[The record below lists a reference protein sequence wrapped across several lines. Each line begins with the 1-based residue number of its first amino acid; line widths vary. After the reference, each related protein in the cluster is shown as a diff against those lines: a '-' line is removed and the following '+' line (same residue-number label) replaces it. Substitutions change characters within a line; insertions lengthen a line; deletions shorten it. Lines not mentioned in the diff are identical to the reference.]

1 MTIAAAGS
9 PLLELRD
16 VRRHFA
22 GPHRSVL
29 SREPSV
35 VKAVDGV
42 SFQIEAGESLG
53 LIGES
58 GCGKSTIA
66 RMVLGLETP
75 TEGQVFFKGRDISRL
90 TAAETR
96 QFRRSVS
103 AVFQD
108 PWGALNPWMRV
119 GQIIEEPIVINEK
132 AGDKERERRVASL
145 LEDVG
150 LRPDMARRFPHQLSG
165 GQRQRVSIARALALQ
180 PELLVLDEPVSA
192 LDVSIRAQVMNLFR
206 ELQERH
212 GLSYLLIAHHLATV
226 KFLCRDLAVVYLGRI
241 VEIGR
246 SREILATPGHPYM
259 RALIAASLPS
269 EPGVP
274 MVVNGVEGE
283 PPSPL
288 SPPSGCHYRT
298 RCPYV
303 LDRCAGEIPPFHGVG
318 HLVRCVLH
326 EPPPGKPEQPIMPL
340 PEPAPEFSPGAAR

>member
-1 MTIAAAGS
+1 MTSAEAGP
-9 PLLELRD
+9 PLLELRE

-22 GPHRSVL
+22 VPRRSVL
-29 SREPSV
+29 SRDPNV

-42 SFQIEAGESLG
+42 SFRVEAGESLG

-66 RMVLGLETP
+66 RMVLGLDTP
-75 TEGQVFFKGRDISRL
+75 SAGQILFKGRDISRL
-90 TAAETR
+90 TATQTR
-96 QFRRSVS
+96 EFRRSVS

-119 GQIIEEPIVINEK
+119 GQIVEEPIVINETV
-132 AGDKERERRVASL
+132 GDKERDRRVGSL

-150 LRPDMARRFPHQLSG
+150 LGPELARRFPHQLSG

-180 PELLVLDEPVSA
+180 PELIVLDEPVSA

-206 ELQERH
+206 ELQERR

-241 VEIGR
+241 VETGS
-246 SREILATPGHPYM
+246 SREVIATPGHPYM

-274 MVVNGVEGE
+274 MVVTGVEGE

-303 LDRCAGEIPPFHGVG
+303 LDRCADEIPPFHGVG

-326 EPPPGKPEQPIMPL
+326 EPPPGEPEQPIMPL
-340 PEPAPEFSPGAAR
+340 PELEPEMSPGAAP

>member
-1 MTIAAAGS
+1 MTIAAEGQ

-22 GPHRSVL
+22 VKRRSLVSRGPSA
-29 SREPSV
+29 

-42 SFQIEAGESLG
+42 SFRIEAGQSLG

-58 GCGKSTIA
+58 GCGKTTIA
-66 RMVLGLETP
+66 RMVLGLDAP
-75 TEGQVFFKGRDISRL
+75 SDGQILFKGRDISRL
-90 TAAETR
+90 TGDETR
-96 QFRRSVS
+96 EFRRSVS

-119 GQIIEEPIVINEK
+119 GQIIEEPIVINENV
-132 AGDKERERRVASL
+132 GDKERNRRVATL

-150 LRPDMARRFPHQLSG
+150 LRPEIARRFPHQLSG

-180 PELLVLDEPVSA
+180 PALIVLDEPVSA
-192 LDVSIRAQVMNLFR
+192 LDVSIRAQVMNLLR
-206 ELQERH
+206 DLQERH

-241 VEIGR
+241 VETGR
-246 SREILATPGHPYM
+246 SREILATPGHPYT
-259 RALIAASLPS
+259 RALITASLPS
-269 EPGVP
+269 HPGVP
-274 MVVNGVEGE
+274 LVARGVEGE

-303 LDRCAGEIPPFHGVG
+303 LDRCADEVPPLHGVG

-326 EPPPGKPEQPIMPL
+326 EPRPGDPEQQIKPL
-340 PEPAPEFSPGAAR
+340 PEPEPKAALGASS

>member
-1 MTIAAAGS
+1 MTTGPEGA

-22 GPHRSVL
+22 VPHSVL
-29 SREPSV
+29 SRGPSV

-75 TEGQVFFKGRDISRL
+75 TDGQVFFKGRDISRL
-90 TAAETR
+90 TATETR
-96 QFRRSVS
+96 DFRRSVS

-108 PWGALNPWMRV
+108 PWGALNPWMRIA
-119 GQIIEEPIVINEK
+119 QIIEEPIVINEK
-132 AGDKERERRVASL
+132 VSDKERKSRVASL

-150 LRPDMARRFPHQLSG
+150 LRPEMARRFPHQLSG
-165 GQRQRVSIARALALQ
+165 GQRQRVAIARALALQ

-206 ELQERH
+206 ELQERR

-241 VEIGR
+241 VEIGQ

-259 RALIAASLPS
+259 RALITASLPS

-274 MVVNGVEGE
+274 MVVTGVEGE

-303 LDRCAGEIPPFHGVG
+303 LDRCADEIPPFHGVG

-326 EPPPGKPEQPIMPL
+326 EPPAGEAEQPIRPL
-340 PEPAPEFSPGAAR
+340 PEPKAEYSPGAAP